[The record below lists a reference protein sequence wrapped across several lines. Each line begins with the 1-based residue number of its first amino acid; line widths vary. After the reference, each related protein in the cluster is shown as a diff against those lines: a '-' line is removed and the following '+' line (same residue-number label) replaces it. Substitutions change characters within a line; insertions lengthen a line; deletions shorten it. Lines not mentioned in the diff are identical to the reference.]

1 MTACVR
7 AVQETS
13 ASPRSKSP
21 CSARANSSQNTNVTT
36 RCRAAACRE
45 AASGATNRRTPAF
58 LKNALLKK
66 KATQLTSRVCQ
77 LFKVPTIR
85 SLSQIAPKIRK
96 ARVIIVT
103 GTPSTGKTTLAKQI
117 EKQYR
122 LTRLDVNAI
131 IKQHHLREGYDQKN
145 KCWIVDE
152 KRFTQILEKIVRE
165 KRKNKQKIVIDS
177 HLSHCLNPQLVD
189 LCLVTRCDLDE
200 LYQRL
205 KKKAYPKNKI
215 EENMECEI
223 MEVCLQEAYDKK
235 HTLVVVDTTK
245 KRKEKRVKK

>member
-1 MTACVR
+1 M
-7 AVQETS
+7 
-13 ASPRSKSP
+13 
-21 CSARANSSQNTNVTT
+21 NVTT
-36 RCRAAACRE
+36 KCRVVVSGE
-45 AASGATNRRTPAF
+45 AASGAMRRLTKAC
-58 LKNALLKK
+58 LKNASRKNRDK
-66 KATQLTSRVCQ
+66 QLMNRVCR
-77 LFKVPTIR
+77 LFKIPTIR

-103 GTPSTGKTTLAKQI
+103 GTPSTGKTTLAKRI

-131 IKQHHLREGYDQKN
+131 IKNSKLRDGYDQKN

-152 KRFTQILEKIVRE
+152 ARFAVALEKIVRE
-165 KRKNKQKIVIDS
+165 KRKKKEKIVIDS

-200 LYQRL
+200 LYRRL
-205 KKKAYPKNKI
+205 KRKQYPKNKI

-235 HTLVVVDTTK
+235 HTLIVVDTTK
-245 KRKEKRVKK
+245 KKKGKNRYNKNKK